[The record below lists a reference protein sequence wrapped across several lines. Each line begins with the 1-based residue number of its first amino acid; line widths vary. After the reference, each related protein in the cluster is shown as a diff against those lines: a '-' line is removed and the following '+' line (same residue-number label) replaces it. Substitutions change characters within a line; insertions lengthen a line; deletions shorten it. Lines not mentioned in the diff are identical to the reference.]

1 MKSSNDLKSERAD
14 IISSL
19 ENIKDVATGE
29 ERDLTTDEN
38 TQVDGLLTEVDNL
51 S

>member
-14 IISSL
+14 IIASL

-38 TQVDGLLTEVDNL
+38 TQVDGLLAEVDDL
-51 S
+51 